1 MQSKAT
7 SVKMKG
13 RDPRARVPLPPSL
26 LAAAAAALLA
36 FAASACT
43 GGGGEGGS
51 TASSDG
57 PYNCFKDAPA
67 DAPVTIDVFTSPT
80 RAATDENPADK
91 VRTAAEGFAGKVKC
105 SLKPVSPFEQADAL
119 AAGKAILAAEK
130 QGKAWDMYTQLTRNV
145 DKLAEGYY
153 LEAARE
159 IGLDTAQFET
169 DFASDDLAAQV
180 KSNTQKTS
188 QGHPLRRVQL
198 DGEWA
203 PCGTPA
209 LDCLGAK
216 IQEKLQAGG

>member
-1 MQSKAT
+1 MLLT
-7 SVKMKG
+7 IL
-13 RDPRARVPLPPSL
+13 LP
-26 LAAAAAALLA
+26 A
-36 FAASACT
+36 FVIACT
-43 GGGGEGGS
+43 NGGGEGAS
-51 TASSDG
+51 TSTSGG

-67 DAPVTIDVFTSPT
+67 EAAVKIEVFTSPT
-80 RAATDENPADK
+80 RAATHDNPAEK
-91 VRTAAEGFAGKVKC
+91 VRSAGEGFEGKVKC
-105 SLKPVSPFEQADAL
+105 TLKPVSPFEQADAL

-130 QGKAWDMYTQLTRNV
+130 QGKAWEMYAHLTKNV

-159 IGLDTAQFET
+159 LELDGAQFEK
-169 DFASDDLAAQV
+169 DFASDELGAQV

-203 PCGTPA
+203 PCGTPT

-216 IQEKLQAGG
+216 IKEKLQAAG